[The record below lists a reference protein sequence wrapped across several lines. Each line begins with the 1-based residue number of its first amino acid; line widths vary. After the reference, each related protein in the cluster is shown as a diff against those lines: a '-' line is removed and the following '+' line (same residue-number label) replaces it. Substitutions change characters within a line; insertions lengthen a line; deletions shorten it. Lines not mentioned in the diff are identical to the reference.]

1 MNLKQWKFPANYS
14 QKIKMVFLNQTFDSH
29 LIKSCRSSLLAIIE
43 AIICK
48 FLKQSQKNIYCIK
61 RFTLREKCPYS
72 ELFWSAFSLP
82 YLVQMPENTDQNNSG
97 HGHYLC
103 DLGKTALIKTVL
115 SRKNTFEGL
124 SIKLTIDTD
133 ASVAEM

>member
-1 MNLKQWKFPANYS
+1 
-14 QKIKMVFLNQTFDSH
+14 MVFLNQAFDSH
-29 LIKSCRSSLLAIIE
+29 LIKSCRSSLLAIIAIIE
-43 AIICK
+43 AIISK
-48 FLKQSQKNIYCIK
+48 FLKYSQKNIYCSK

-82 YLVQMPENTDQNNSG
+82 YLVQMRENTDQNNSG

-103 DLGKTALIKTVL
+103 DLGKAALIKTVL

-124 SIKLTIDTD
+124 SVKLTIDAD